1 MIRIDAGDTRV
12 GSAWTVAGKNRGAA
26 VGVYAGYGVGVLT
39 VTPIRAVKMLLY
51 KCRKRIGGVERVGGR
66 ADFVTGTVVDVYRVR

>member
-12 GSAWTVAGKNRGAA
+12 GSAWTVAGNNRGAA

-51 KCRKRIGGVERVGGR
+51 KCRKRVGGVERVGGR